1 MGQKEENCETNLISR
16 QLNLSFHAV
25 CLTLLSLLLPLSYLL
40 FCRLSYT
47 PLPPTLNSI
56 ILYVAISFLSLSS
69 LFYSIT
75 GHTLHIELPNC
86 IAWAILCLFQACIT
100 FGIEGTIRDGFLP
113 LGNTSAFAHEMWLK
127 RTLLF
132 IGIYEQMML
141 WKEKFVEP
149 VVDGTFIEKERMEQG
164 IDRFIMGLSFSGL
177 WLGLL
182 QTEVGPL
189 VLASTRGG
197 FSKRVGWCDFVIW
210 FVTFATL
217 MTGFVRAVQFLVWQ
231 LSILLQFMYCRV
243 EEQADG
249 LAQGEDEV

>member
-1 MGQKEENCETNLISR
+1 MGQKEEKCEANIISR
-16 QLNLSFHAV
+16 QLKLYFHSV

-40 FCRLSYT
+40 LCRLSYT
-47 PLPPTLNSI
+47 PLSPTFI
-56 ILYVAISFLSLSS
+56 ILYVVVSFLSVSS

-86 IAWAILCLFQACIT
+86 IAWVILCLFQTCIT
-100 FGIEGTIRDGFLP
+100 FGIEGTIRDGFQP
-113 LGNTSAFAHEMWLK
+113 IQNANAFAHEMWLK
-127 RTLLF
+127 RTFLL

-141 WKEKFVEP
+141 WKDKFVKP
-149 VVDGTFIEKERMEQG
+149 VVDSTFIEERMEQRN
-164 IDRFIMGLSFSGL
+164 DRFLMGLSFSGL
-177 WLGLL
+177 WLWLL
-182 QTEVGPL
+182 QTEVEPL
-189 VLASTRGG
+189 VLASTMVG
-197 FSKRVGWCDFVIW
+197 FSRRVGWCDFIIW

-231 LSILLQFMYCRV
+231 LSILLQLMYCRV